1 MNKKSVKR
9 QEKTKKYYKESSIK
23 DVQDKIEQQLYATG
37 QRLRYQRKLVKMPQE
52 KVGKMLGVSKQ
63 VVSMHENGKKLSISY
78 LEQYSRLY
86 NCSIKNFF
94 TDESATNDGSHEIN
108 QQEAMQRVI
117 GKIKSLYKHDSFRVL
132 TFLDVDF
139 REVQRWEAFS
149 KSNASYKKETN
160 DKPGIQSVPLLQFV
174 RIALELEVPIA
185 EIFFGK

>member
-86 NCSIKNFF
+86 NC
-94 TDESATNDGSHEIN
+94 
-108 QQEAMQRVI
+108 
-117 GKIKSLYKHDSFRVL
+117 
-132 TFLDVDF
+132 
-139 REVQRWEAFS
+139 
-149 KSNASYKKETN
+149 
-160 DKPGIQSVPLLQFV
+160 
-174 RIALELEVPIA
+174 
-185 EIFFGK
+185 